1 MKMIDNEVKQ
11 FLNAVDSPAP
21 APGGGSVSA
30 LVSALGVCLLRMVGH
45 LTIGKKK
52 FSAFSED
59 EQKAFLDEFAR
70 LEGIRGQLEEEID
83 KDTIAF
89 NKVMAAYKLPK
100 ETEEEQAMRK
110 NAIEMATKEAI
121 ETPYQAAV
129 AAASALS
136 GLDLLLKMGNK
147 NAISDLGV
155 AVLLLAAGIEGA
167 LFNVRINLPVLSDEK
182 LRNTYKE
189 QCDKIL
195 AYTNLQKTDLLNKV
209 YKILV

>member
-52 FSAFSED
+52 FSAFPED